1 MELVTTHVHTTFCN
15 HAYGSVR
22 QMVDAG
28 AAAGVTTM
36 AITEHYPLTHRFDP
50 TERVSMRQWRL
61 SEYFQAIEQAR
72 AAHPDMEVLA
82 GCELD
87 WLGSTDDRG
96 LTPQDFDRFEIVLG
110 SVHYIDGWGID
121 DRDHQEHWEE
131 AGVDHLWRR
140 YFDLWCE
147 AATSDWPFTVM
158 SHPDLVKKY
167 GHVPSFDARP
177 LYEQAAEA
185 AAAGGVMVEVNTSG
199 AHYACREMF
208 PCPDF
213 LRALC
218 RAGVPCT
225 VGTDAHEVGHV
236 ARGVEE
242 AYRLMWEA
250 GYRTVTVPRR
260 DGSRREIALG

>member
-1 MELVTTHVHTTFCN
+1 
-15 HAYGSVR
+15 
-22 QMVDAG
+22 MVDAG

-140 YFDLWCE
+140 YFELWCE

-185 AAAGGVMVEVNTSG
+185 AAAGG
-199 AHYACREMF
+199 
-208 PCPDF
+208 
-213 LRALC
+213 
-218 RAGVPCT
+218 
-225 VGTDAHEVGHV
+225 
-236 ARGVEE
+236 
-242 AYRLMWEA
+242 
-250 GYRTVTVPRR
+250 R
-260 DGSRREIALG
+260 DGGGEHVGGALRVPGDVPLP

>member
-28 AAAGVTTM
+28 ATAGVTTM

-110 SVHYIDGWGID
+110 SVHYIDGWGIATT
-121 DRDHQEHWEE
+121 RST
-131 AGVDHLWRR
+131 GRR
-140 YFDLWCE
+140 RASTTCGDG
-147 AATSDWPFTVM
+147 TSSCGARRPRPTGR
-158 SHPDLVKKY
+158 S
-167 GHVPSFDARP
+167 PS
-177 LYEQAAEA
+177 
-185 AAAGGVMVEVNTSG
+185 
-199 AHYACREMF
+199 CR
-208 PCPDF
+208 
-213 LRALC
+213 
-218 RAGVPCT
+218 T
-225 VGTDAHEVGHV
+225 
-236 ARGVEE
+236 
-242 AYRLMWEA
+242 
-250 GYRTVTVPRR
+250 RTW
-260 DGSRREIALG
+260 